1 MFNPEVSSL
10 IGFICNVAIVFEFA
24 TADDLQK
31 LFIAVVMETGLD
43 FRLGW
48 HPVNHFPIVNK

>member
-10 IGFICNVAIVFEFA
+10 IGFICNLAIVLEFA
-24 TADDLQK
+24 SVVDLQK